1 MRTAPRQDM
10 LRQETPLATKGHAT
24 MTPDAPSPDRQQRK
38 INEFLQLL
46 PLTTAIAG
54 LPTVEAGKHLNEGQM
69 EVRATALRNAY
80 KLARQLL
87 IEVAK

>member
-1 MRTAPRQDM
+1 
-10 LRQETPLATKGHAT
+10 
-24 MTPDAPSPDRQQRK
+24 MTPEGASPDRQRQK
-38 INEFLQLL
+38 INEFMQLL

-54 LPTVEAGKHLNEGQM
+54 LPQVEPGKHLNEGQM

-87 IEVAK
+87 LDVAK